1 MNVQNTFHTNS
12 KGEIEYHIGYE
23 AMKILR
29 ESNKRK
35 AKREKSMSLEE
46 LSKKFGTRME
56 YLSDSNANEAELRQ
70 SSIFFYKTNWFSM
83 LITEIILISLWWV
96 GWNEDEDQNQK
107 KNNDQLDQF
116 IDIYSTITELKETKN
131 LKDSE
136 NKESEGKD
144 DEDDIPETWE
154 EEIDDIDCNDPLFI
168 YWSLFL

>member
-1 MNVQNTFHTNS
+1 MNFQNTFHTNS

-56 YLSDSNANEAELRQ
+56 YLSDSNANETELKQ
-70 SSIFFYKTNWFSM
+70 SSIFFYKTIWFSM

-116 IDIYSTITELKETKN
+116 IDIYSTITELKETKT
-131 LKDSE
+131 LKESE

-154 EEIDDIDCNDPLFI
+154 EEIDDIDCNYPLFI